1 MLEVHAE
8 ELAKEK
14 ANIKV
19 VEKPVYVIP

>member
-19 VEKPVYVIP
+19 VEKPVYVVQ